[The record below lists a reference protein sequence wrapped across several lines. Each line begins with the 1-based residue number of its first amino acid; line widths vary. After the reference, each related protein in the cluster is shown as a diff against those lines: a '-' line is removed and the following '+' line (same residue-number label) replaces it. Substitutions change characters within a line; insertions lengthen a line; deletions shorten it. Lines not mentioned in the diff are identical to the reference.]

1 MNINIS
7 SSQENIIHNCLLDL
21 LESSSSNHSSFLLKA
36 LQSLLHSQ
44 EFGIEMSG
52 IYISTDADREN
63 IPTYLTTGIAF
74 EFMDNHVTLPFR
86 DAIACITNWYNHH
99 DNIRNPELDKIIEYL
114 KIKFLQHGI

>member
-1 MNINIS
+1 M
-7 SSQENIIHNCLLDL
+7 LDL

-114 KIKFLQHGI
+114 KIKFLQHGIQPQKYVAFHYSL